1 MPLIRYRT
9 GDVATAQAGTC
20 ECGCAFPLIE
30 HIAGRIEDYIRTPD
44 GRAAGR
50 LDHIFKGVQ
59 HVREAQIVQRQTD
72 ELLLRIVRIDG
83 FNSHDE
89 QTILAN
95 ARERLGTSIRLR
107 CEYVE
112 TIERTAA
119 GKFCFVV
126 TEER

>member
-1 MPLIRYRT
+1 M
-9 GDVATAQAGTC
+9 
-20 ECGCAFPLIE
+20 IE
-30 HIAGRIEDYIRTPD
+30 RIAGRIEDYIRTPD
-44 GRAAGR
+44 GRVVGR
-50 LDHIFKGVQ
+50 LDHIFKGVE
-59 HVREAQIVQRQTD
+59 HVREAQIVQQQD
-72 ELLLRIVRIDG
+72 EELRLRIVRVDG

-89 QTILAN
+89 QTILAA
-95 ARERLGTSIRLR
+95 ARERLGPSIRLR

>member
-1 MPLIRYRT
+1 M
-9 GDVATAQAGTC
+9 
-20 ECGCAFPLIE
+20 
-30 HIAGRIEDYIRTPD
+30 
-44 GRAAGR
+44 
-50 LDHIFKGVQ
+50 
-59 HVREAQIVQRQTD
+59 QRQTD